1 MVQPSKA
8 NIYIVDDDPCIRD
21 VISVF
26 LVRAGFECS
35 TFSGADHCLS
45 LLRTHKCDLLI
56 TDVRMPVKDGIELLI
71 EARKIFPWLPVLIIT
86 SYADVPLAV
95 KALKAGA
102 TDFAEKPLDWD
113 RFLATVQS
121 ILSETELS
129 DALAGKPLTRTE
141 TIVLRL
147 ILEGRSN
154 KEIAHILSRSTRTIE
169 VHRSH
174 IMHKLNVDNVV
185 ELVKR
190 ASGIDLG

>member
-1 MVQPSKA
+1 
-8 NIYIVDDDPCIRD
+8 
-21 VISVF
+21 
-26 LVRAGFECS
+26 
-35 TFSGADHCLS
+35 
-45 LLRTHKCDLLI
+45 
-56 TDVRMPVKDGIELLI
+56 MPVKDGIELLI
-71 EARKIFPWLPVLIIT
+71 EARSIFPWLPVLIIT

-121 ILSETELS
+121 ILSEADIS
-129 DALAGKPLTRTE
+129 DALVGKPLTRTE

-169 VHRSH
+169 VHRSN

-190 ASGIDLG
+190 AAGIDLGRTN

>member
-1 MVQPSKA
+1 MVQPH
-8 NIYIVDDDPCIRD
+8 IYIVDDDPCIRD

-45 LLRTHKCDLLI
+45 MLRTHKCDLLI

-71 EARKIFPWLPVLIIT
+71 EARSIFPWLPVLIIT

-121 ILSETELS
+121 ILSESELS
-129 DALAGKPLTRTE
+129 DALVGKPLTRTE
-141 TIVLRL
+141 TIILRL

-154 KEIAHILSRSTRTIE
+154 KEIAHILSRSTRTVE

-190 ASGIDLG
+190 AAGIDLS

>member
-1 MVQPSKA
+1 MNQRSNA
-8 NIYIVDDDPCIRD
+8 HIYIVDDDPCIRD

-26 LVRAGFECS
+26 LNRAGYECS
-35 TFSGADHCLS
+35 TFSGADQCLN

-56 TDVRMPVKDGIELLI
+56 TDVKMPVMDGIELLT
-71 EARKIFPWLPVLIIT
+71 EAKTIYPWLPVLIIT
-86 SYADVPLAV
+86 SFADVPLAV

-102 TDFAEKPLDWD
+102 ADFAEKPLDWNS
-113 RFLATVQS
+113 FLATVQS

-129 DALAGKPLTRTE
+129 DTLVGKPLTRTE
-141 TIVLRL
+141 TIILRL

-190 ASGIDLG
+190 AADINLG

>member
-1 MVQPSKA
+1 
-8 NIYIVDDDPCIRD
+8 
-21 VISVF
+21 
-26 LVRAGFECS
+26 
-35 TFSGADHCLS
+35 
-45 LLRTHKCDLLI
+45 
-56 TDVRMPVKDGIELLI
+56 MPVKDGIELLI
-71 EARKIFPWLPVLIIT
+71 EARNIFPWLPVLIIT

>member
-1 MVQPSKA
+1 MVQPH
-8 NIYIVDDDPCIRD
+8 IYIVDDDPCIRD

-26 LVRAGFECS
+26 LARAGYECS
-35 TFSGADHCLS
+35 SFSGADQCLS

-71 EARKIFPWLPVLIIT
+71 EARSIFPWLPVLIIT

-121 ILSETELS
+121 ILSEADIS
-129 DALAGKPLTRTE
+129 DALVGKPLTRTE
-141 TIVLRL
+141 TIILRL

-169 VHRSH
+169 VHRSN

-190 ASGIDLG
+190 AAGIDLGRTN

>member
-1 MVQPSKA
+1 MAQPSKA
-8 NIYIVDDDPCIRD
+8 HIFIVDDDPCIRD
-21 VISVF
+21 AISIF

-35 TFSGADHCLS
+35 SFSGADHCLS

-71 EARKIFPWLPVLIIT
+71 EARSILPWLPVLIIT
-86 SYADVPLAV
+86 GYADVPLSV
-95 KALKAGA
+95 KAFKAGA

-113 RFLATVQS
+113 RFLATVRS
-121 ILSETELS
+121 ILSEAELS
-129 DALAGKPLTRTE
+129 DALVGKPLTRTE

-154 KEIAHILSRSTRTIE
+154 KEIAHILSRSTRTVE

-174 IMHKLNVDNVV
+174 IMHKLNVNNVV

-190 ASGIDLG
+190 AAGMDLG